1 MKLAK
6 EDVLRIVR
14 KLRDELA
21 AVYGGR
27 LKGVYLYGSYS
38 RGDAGEDSDIDVAVV
53 LAEVVNRAD
62 EVSRT
67 IEIISDTCL
76 QENCLV
82 VPFFL
87 SETEYEKRPYEIYR
101 SIARDGISV

>member
-1 MKLAK
+1 MILAK
-6 EDVLRIVR
+6 KDVLRIVR

-53 LAEVVNRAD
+53 LTGVVNRAEERD
-62 EVSRT
+62 RAT
-67 IEIISDTCL
+67 DIASDIGLKEHCL
-76 QENCLV
+76 LI
-82 VPFFL
+82 PFIM
-87 SETEYEKRPYEIYR
+87 SESEFKNTPFAIHR
-101 SIARDGISV
+101 SVLREGMPV

>member
-21 AVYGGR
+21 IVYGDR
-27 LKGVYLYGSYS
+27 LKGIYLYGSYA
-38 RGDAGEDSDIDVAVV
+38 RGEAGEDSDIDIAVV
-53 LAEVVNRAD
+53 LAGEVNRAE

-67 IEIISDTCL
+67 IELVSDTCL
-76 QENCLV
+76 REKCLV

-87 SETEYEKRPYEIYR
+87 SEVEFKEAPYEIDR
-101 SIARDGISV
+101 SIVMDGISV